1 MKNKLFATAALS
13 VMLLNPGVFSFAD
26 TRPATAKRAQ
36 VGQLVSLL
44 PASDGVVT
52 LDAKR
57 FFGDALPRLLAAKPA
72 MLGDITKKI
81 DEVQTKTGIDV
92 RQFETVAVG
101 VNVRKTG
108 PSKFDMDPVILARGQ
123 VNAPGL
129 IGAAKL
135 AANAKYRE
143 ERVGARTIYIFSA
156 KDVAAQAKSPSAPGV
171 ADKVLGNLSDDIA
184 VTAYDANTIAFG
196 TPARLRETLEAKT
209 HVGTDLTGLLGRKEV
224 SVANFALKTP
234 EGMTSFLPLDNDE
247 LGKSLG
253 SIRYLF
259 GSMDM
264 AADAAVFNLTA
275 KTLQNAQ
282 AQSLFETLQ
291 GLQVI
296 GKAALGG
303 SKSPEKQVYVRLIDS
318 AKITTNGSE
327 VALDLRVPQ
336 ADIDIL
342 VGSLK

>member
-1 MKNKLFATAALS
+1 
-13 VMLLNPGVFSFAD
+13 
-26 TRPATAKRAQ
+26 
-36 VGQLVSLL
+36 
-44 PASDGVVT
+44 
-52 LDAKR
+52 
-57 FFGDALPRLLAAKPA
+57 

-108 PSKFDMDPVILARGQ
+108 PSKFDMDPIILARGQ

-143 ERVGARTIYIFSA
+143 ERIGARTIYIFSA
-156 KDVAAQAKSPSAPGV
+156 KDVAAQDKTASAPGV
-171 ADKVLGNLSDDIA
+171 ADKVLGNLSDDVA

-196 TPARLRETLEAKT
+196 TPARLRATLEAKT
-209 HVGTDLTGLLGRKEV
+209 HVGTDLTGLLGHRKFR
-224 SVANFALKTP
+224 VANFALKTP

-282 AQSLFETLQ
+282 ARAFSRRF
-291 GLQVI
+291 
-296 GKAALGG
+296 KAC
-303 SKSPEKQVYVRLIDS
+303 R
-318 AKITTNGSE
+318 
-327 VALDLRVPQ
+327 
-336 ADIDIL
+336 
-342 VGSLK
+342 